1 MPKEL
6 SEEEKA
12 QREFF
17 AGLQKS
23 AVLKRI
29 FEPDFD
35 EAAREKCLECTGR
48 QCNSLFMPYA
58 QLNTDV
64 DLDTFIQNLMDAFPG
79 ARKLERKGDVI
90 LYDFYPDPQGTRIHR
105 DMSGVAKRFRMT
117 FEETIDRLKEGL
129 GSGTVDTGQLLAYSG
144 AIVALS
150 LVAGFFTFLTRQ
162 TIIAI
167 EGGKYAP
174 SLELAF
180 KIALVFGV
188 PLQEVF
194 SYELEGDEK

>member
-23 AVLKRI
+23 EVFKRI
-29 FEPDFD
+29 FQPDFD
-35 EAAREKCLECTGR
+35 ETAREMCLECTGR

-64 DLDTFIQNLMDAFPG
+64 EIDTFIQNLMDAFPG

-90 LYDFYPDPQGTRIHR
+90 LYDFYPDVKGECACPIITMGHIEPTPDWCTCGNYFNKAMWEAVVKHPVQVELLDSPLTTGSDICRRLIH
-105 DMSGVAKRFRMT
+105 
-117 FEETIDRLKEGL
+117 LKPLASAVGL
-129 GSGTVDTGQLLAYSG
+129 PGKKQPKG
-144 AIVALS
+144 AE
-150 LVAGFFTFLTRQ
+150 R
-162 TIIAI
+162 
-167 EGGKYAP
+167 AP
-174 SLELAF
+174 SKTRKSSKAS
-180 KIALVFGV
+180 K
-188 PLQEVF
+188 
-194 SYELEGDEK
+194 S